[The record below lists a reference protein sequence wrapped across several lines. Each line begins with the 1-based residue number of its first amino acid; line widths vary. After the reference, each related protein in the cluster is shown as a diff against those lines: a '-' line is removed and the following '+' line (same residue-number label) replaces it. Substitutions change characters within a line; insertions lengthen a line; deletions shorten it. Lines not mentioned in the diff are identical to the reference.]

1 METKHELGGRTPR
14 GVLAVAG
21 SAVILLCFW
30 SIGGVGFAKNSVT
43 AGQYQYGD
51 KKVTICHKTG
61 SGKSVTITISRN
73 ALPAHLRHGDTVGPC
88 PRRSEAKQKAGKRA
102 KAEETRKAEKTDKAE
117 KARKAEKTD
126 KAEKARKA
134 EKTTS
139 RAKESNRKGSA
150 KKESAKGKGD
160 KPAEPA
166 ASTENRAPEAK
177 PDQPKGRGKGNGK
190 EKEKAKGS
198 ADPAAGQPAPPPAP
212 APSAGPPDD
221 KGNGNDGG
229 NGKGRGKK

>member
-1 METKHELGGRTPR
+1 MESKHEPGGPTPR

-21 SAVILLCFW
+21 SAVVFLCFW
-30 SIGGVGFAKNSVT
+30 AIGGVGFAQDSVI
-43 AGQYQYGD
+43 AAQYQYGD

-61 SGKSVTITISRN
+61 SSKSVTITISRN

-88 PRRSEAKQKAGKRA
+88 PRRSEGKQKDGKRA
-102 KAEETRKAEKTDKAE
+102 KAEKAP
-117 KARKAEKTD
+117 
-126 KAEKARKA
+126 KA

-139 RAKESNRKGSA
+139 AAKGSKPKRSP
-150 KKESAKGKGD
+150 KKESAKGKRD
-160 KPAEPA
+160 APAAPA

-177 PDQPKGRGKGNGK
+177 PDQPKGRGKGK
-190 EKEKAKGS
+190 EKEKDKGS
-198 ADPAAGQPAPPPAP
+198 ADPAAGQPASSPAP

-221 KGNGNDGG
+221 KDKGKGSGNEGG